1 MIDKLEMFMV
11 LAREQHF
18 GHAAEECGVTQPTLS
33 SAIRQLEEQLG
44 VMLVR
49 RGSRFQGLTL
59 EGERVLD
66 WARHIVGSAR
76 SMRDEM
82 RAMRLGLTGKVKIA
96 VIPTALAMVQELTTP
111 FREKHPD
118 ITFSVLSRTSGEI
131 RTLLENLEIDA
142 GITYLDNEPL
152 GRVTKVP
159 LYDERYLLVSSVNA
173 DYCNGSSISWQNA
186 AKLPLCLL
194 TPDMQNRRIIDSH
207 LAEAGVEAKPTLVS
221 DSMIALFS
229 HVQTGNWASIM
240 PEKMIETFG
249 LPDRIRAIPITS
261 PDARH
266 QVGLITA
273 SREPQTP
280 VIAALI
286 KEATRIA
293 AMQQTD

>member
-118 ITFSVLSRTSGEI
+118 ITFSILSRTSGEI
-131 RTLLENLEIDA
+131 RTLLENLEVDA
-142 GITYLDNEPL
+142 GITYLDNEPV

-159 LYDERYLLVSSVNA
+159 LYDERYLLVTSIHA
-173 DYCNGSSISWQNA
+173 DDDHKDSITWHDAS
-186 AKLPLCLL
+186 KLPLCLL
-194 TPDMQNRRIIDSH
+194 TSDMQNRRIIDGH
-207 LAEAGVEAKPTLVS
+207 LAEAGAEANPTLVS

-240 PEKMIETFG
+240 PEKMIEAFG
-249 LPDRIRAIPITS
+249 LPDRIRAIPITD
-261 PDARH
+261 PDATH
-266 QVGLITA
+266 QIGLIA
-273 SREPQTP
+273 VNREPATP
-280 VIAALI
+280 VVSALL
-286 KEATRIA
+286 KEAARIS
-293 AMQQTD
+293 TLV